1 MILLPAVDIRDGKA
15 VRLRQGRFEDET
27 VYSDDPLETA
37 RSFVEA
43 GARFLHVVDLD
54 GAREGEPVNL
64 PHVQR
69 ISEELAVPVE
79 LGGGLRSIASIRRAL
94 AAGAVRVVLGTAA
107 FTDPDLLDEALSA
120 FTSRILVGVDVR
132 GGHVSVSGWTRET
145 QVRGEDAIRRMQA
158 RGATRFVY
166 TNVDRDGMLEGPDLE
181 EVRRVSAAVRGR
193 FLLSGGIGSLEDL
206 IAVRDLRLLNLAG
219 VISGKALYEGRF
231 GVREGQAVLEA
242 RES

>member
-1 MILLPAVDIRDGKA
+1 MILLPAVDIRDGRA
-15 VRLRQGRFEDET
+15 VRLRQGHFDQET
-27 VYSDDPLETA
+27 VYADDPLAAA
-37 RSFVEA
+37 RSFVKA

-64 PHVQR
+64 RHVER
-69 ISEELAVPVE
+69 IITELPVPVE

-94 AAGAVRVVLGTAA
+94 AAGASRVVLGTAA

-132 GGHVSVSGWTRET
+132 EGKVSVAGWTRET
-145 QVRGEDAIRRMQA
+145 QVRGEDAIRRLQG

-166 TNVDRDGMLEGPDLE
+166 TNVDRDGMLEGPDLD
-181 EVRRVSAAVRGR
+181 EVGRISEAVRGR
-193 FLLSGGIGSLEDL
+193 FLYSGGIGSLADL
-206 IAVRDLRLLNLAG
+206 QALRALRLLNLAG

-231 GVREGQAVLEA
+231 GVREGQAALD
-242 RES
+242 

>member
-1 MILLPAVDIRDGKA
+1 MILLPAVDIRDGRA
-15 VRLRQGRFEDET
+15 VRLRQGRFDQET
-27 VYSDDPLETA
+27 VYADDPLEAA

-64 PHVQR
+64 QHVER
-69 ISEELAVPVE
+69 ITSELDVPLE

-94 AAGAVRVVLGTAA
+94 AAGAARVVLGTAA

-132 GGHVSVSGWTRET
+132 GGQVSIAGWTRET
-145 QVRGEDAIRRMQA
+145 QVRGEHAIRRMQQ

-166 TNVDRDGMLEGPDLE
+166 TNVDRDGMLEGPDVD
-181 EVRRVSAAVRGR
+181 EVRRVSRAVRGR
-193 FLLSGGIGSLEDL
+193 FLYSGGIGSLADL
-206 IAVRDLRLLNLAG
+206 EALRTLRLVNLAG

-231 GVREGQAVLEA
+231 GVREGQAALDGRV
-242 RES
+242 